1 MAQVIAVFK
10 AIVEFLG
17 LAKFF
22 VKLFKKT
29 ETEKTI
35 ELENDVEK
43 EKEKVK
49 HDGRPT

>member
-1 MAQVIAVFK
+1 MAQFIAFFK
-10 AIVEFLG
+10 SLVEFLG

-29 ETEKTI
+29 ETQKTI
-35 ELENDVEK
+35 ESENAVEK

-49 HDGRPT
+49 ESGRPE